1 MKLLV
6 LCLCQSTSPSH
17 GKRLTLEQCAQLKK
31 GLTLPQLSILTS
43 IAKDYTVQVSWSP
56 ATSGNFF

>member
-6 LCLCQSTSPSH
+6 LRLCQSTSPSH

-31 GLTLPQLSILTS
+31 GVTLPQLSILTS
-43 IAKDYTVQVSWSP
+43 IAQGLHS
-56 ATSGNFF
+56 TSFMEPRNK